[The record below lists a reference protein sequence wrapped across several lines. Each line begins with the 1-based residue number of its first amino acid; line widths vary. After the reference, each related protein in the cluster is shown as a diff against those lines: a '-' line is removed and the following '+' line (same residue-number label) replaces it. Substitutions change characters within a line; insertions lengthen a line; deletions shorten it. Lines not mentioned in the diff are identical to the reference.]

1 MDKETE
7 EEEEEEEE
15 RNNDVHDDHGGF
27 GSDEMVTCDKSTCFG
42 NKYSINWLMVSDG
55 KMLSF
60 SHQRV
65 ALYVSNNQSA
75 SILPPP
81 PLLH

>member
-1 MDKETE
+1 MDKETA
-7 EEEEEEEE
+7 EEEEEEE

-55 KMLSF
+55 KMSLW
-60 SHQRV
+60 
-65 ALYVSNNQSA
+65 
-75 SILPPP
+75 
-81 PLLH
+81 